1 MVSLPTQS
9 NSSVATVFIVDDDP
23 AVRKSLRWLIESVGL
38 PVNAFAS
45 GGEFLEQYDARHPG
59 CLVLDVRMPGMSGL
73 ELQEQLQLRGRHLPI
88 IIMTAY
94 AEVPMA
100 VRAMKNGAVYFL
112 EKPIN
117 DQELLDHIQTAMK
130 EDARWHERAQQTDE
144 VRAHYL
150 RLTKRECQVL
160 REVVEGLSSRE
171 IGDKLGVS
179 FKTVEAHRAKIM
191 KKMEAE
197 NVPHLIRLYLSIDHP
212 DEPTGNGRPSDEPEA
227 SEEE

>member
-1 MVSLPTQS
+1 
-9 NSSVATVFIVDDDP
+9 
-23 AVRKSLRWLIESVGL
+23 
-38 PVNAFAS
+38 
-45 GGEFLEQYDARHPG
+45 
-59 CLVLDVRMPGMSGL
+59 MSGL

>member
-1 MVSLPTQS
+1 MVSKPDNT
-9 NSSVATVFIVDDDP
+9 NPAAATVFIVDDDP

-45 GGEFLEQYDARHPG
+45 GSEFLDQFDSRHPG

-117 DQELLDHIQTAMK
+117 DQELLDHIQKAIA
-130 EDARWHERAQQTDE
+130 EDARWHEHTRQTE
-144 VRAHYL
+144 VVRAHYQ

-160 REVVEGLSSRE
+160 KEVVDGLSSKE
-171 IGDKLGVS
+171 IGGKLGVS

-212 DEPTGNGRPSDEPEA
+212 EEPSAEGRPEDEPEPNDV
-227 SEEE
+227 E